1 MSAQDN
7 YEDLTEC
14 ALTPELEH
22 QLVYGHGEC
31 VFMWVNSK
39 NEPFGVV
46 MSYLPK
52 DGKLWLTA
60 AETRKRIPA
69 LRRNPRA
76 SICINSTGTRMGGG
90 KTVTY
95 KGTCVIQGLV
105 LPRVRQPSASGQSGR
120 RTGLSEVPRLAA
132 PRDHGIRS
140 RLLAELRRDAHV
152 GSFPR
157 SRSVNLSSRINPA
170 PTNTP

>member
-1 MSAQDN
+1 MGAQDN

-14 ALTPELEH
+14 GLTPELEH

-95 KGTCVIQGLV
+95 KGNCIIHDDRETKDWFYPEFAHRLRADNHDAAEAFRKFLDSPHRVIIEFIPDYSLSFDAALMWARSPEVIQ
-105 LPRVRQPSASGQSGR
+105 
-120 RTGLSEVPRLAA
+120 
-132 PRDHGIRS
+132 
-140 RLLAELRRDAHV
+140 
-152 GSFPR
+152 
-157 SRSVNLSSRINPA
+157 
-170 PTNTP
+170 

>member
-1 MSAQDN
+1 MADHDS

-22 QLVYGHGEC
+22 KLVYSLGEC

-39 NEPFGVV
+39 GEPFGVV

-69 LRRNPRA
+69 LRRNPRS
-76 SICINSTGTRMGGG
+76 SICINSTGSSLGGG
-90 KTVTY
+90 KTITY
-95 KGTCVIQGLV
+95 KGDCLI
-105 LPRVRQPSASGQSGR
+105 
-120 RTGLSEVPRLAA
+120 
-132 PRDHGIRS
+132 RDDRATKDWFYW
-140 RLLAELRRDAHV
+140 RN
-152 GSFPR
+152 F
-157 SRSVNLSSRINPA
+157 
-170 PTNTP
+170 